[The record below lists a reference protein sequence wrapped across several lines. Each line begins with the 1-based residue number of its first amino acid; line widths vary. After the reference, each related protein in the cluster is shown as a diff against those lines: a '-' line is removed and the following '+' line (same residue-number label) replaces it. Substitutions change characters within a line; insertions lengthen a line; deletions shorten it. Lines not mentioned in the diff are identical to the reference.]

1 MIAKATTISHGSS
14 LVHYLIKEAKD
25 AQIIFTN
32 GLTDGMGCETP
43 QQIWECMKHDR
54 CNIQLKNDTISV
66 VISPS
71 VSESRF
77 YTKEDWEKLAWDFLR
92 KFDEE
97 FNGKEIDGAIKRDKH
112 GNPVLD
118 ENGKPERYK
127 KQLYSNLCN
136 SQILCVLHTDSGTPH
151 LQMAIN
157 RVDRSG
163 KVNSDSKIGMRASRI
178 ANMIAAERNLVQAED
193 ISLENKKDIERD
205 IRSVLNNM
213 NKFDWEVFKLQMELK
228 NRDYQIQLKKDS
240 KGVVRGWTISINK
253 GETIYKGSDIGRK
266 YSAGKMPETWK
277 GIYFSAANVTARKQI
292 ALEQQRETE
301 KLKRNVANKPQV
313 SPGPVSRPTG
323 RPLHG
328 GDAPSHGQNREW
340 EVGRN
345 YNPDDPDNQIKQD
358 GGGMK
363 I

>member
-1 MIAKATTISHGSS
+1 MIAKAQSISHGSS
-14 LVHYLIKEAKD
+14 LVQYLIKEAKG
-25 AQIIFTN
+25 AEIILLN
-32 GLTDGMGCETP
+32 GLEGEDPE
-43 QQIWECMKHDR
+43 QIWCEMKNDR
-54 CNIQLKNDTISV
+54 CNTQLKNDTISV

-77 YTKEDWEKLAWDFLR
+77 YTKEDWEKLAWDFLK

-112 GNPVLD
+112 GKPVLD

-127 KQLYSNLCN
+127 RQLYSNLCN

-163 KVNSDSKIGMRASRI
+163 KLNSDSKIGMRVSWI

-193 ISLENKKDIERD
+193 VSLKNKKDIEKD
-205 IRSVLNNM
+205 IRSVLNDM
-213 NKFDWEVFKLQMELK
+213 NKFDWDVFKRQMELRNK
-228 NRDYQIQLKKDS
+228 DYEIKLKRDS
-240 KGVVRGWTISINK
+240 KGEVRGWTISINK

-266 YSAGKMPETWK
+266 YTAGNMLKTWQ
-277 GIYFSAANVTARKQI
+277 GLYFSAENVESRRQK
-292 ALEQQRETE
+292 ALEQQTE
-301 KLKRNVANKPQV
+301 KLKRNGANKPQV
-313 SPGPVSRPTG
+313 SPGPPSRPTG
-323 RPLHG
+323 RPLQG

-345 YNPDDPDNQIKQD
+345 GYNPDDPDNQIKQ

-363 I
+363 L